1 MFRGPPIDDPD
12 LLPRLCAAHRQL
24 LETVNGYVAYHGG
37 LHVRGACRSPIWH
50 SLREAWSG
58 PRAIHRLFP
67 AVSPE
72 DVPFGQDALG
82 DQFVL
87 RDGRVWKLA
96 AEIGELMSLDM
107 PLWDFDAAIRADPDG
122 FLNLAPL
129 RRFQAEGG
137 TLEPGQL
144 LSVMPPFV
152 VKHDGAENYSY
163 RAIPAQDRLNFLCD
177 LAAQLRDVPD
187 GTQIQ
192 FKVEPGGTA
201 AD

>member
-12 LLPRLCAAHRQL
+12 LLPRLSAAHRQL
-24 LETVNGYVAYHGG
+24 LESVNGYVAYRGG
-37 LHVRGACRSPIWH
+37 LHVRGACLSPKWH

-58 PRAIHRLFP
+58 PNAIHRLFP

-72 DVPFGQDALG
+72 DVPFAQDALG

-87 RDGRVWKLA
+87 RDGYVWKLD
-96 AEIGELMSLDM
+96 AEINELKSLDM
-107 PLWDFDAAIRADPDG
+107 SLWDFDAAVRADPDF

-129 RRFQAEGG
+129 RRFQADGG

-152 VKHDGAENYSY
+152 VKHDGTESR
-163 RAIPAQDRLNFLCD
+163 RAIAAQDRLNFLSR
-177 LAAQLRDVPD
+177 LATQLRDIPD
-187 GTQIQ
+187 GTPIH
-192 FKVEPGGTA
+192 FLVEPERTFP
-201 AD
+201 D